1 MRPPFGKLAKL
12 LLFLP
17 DFRYFGSN
25 KALGGL
31 FPLQLEANSPPPF
44 FKGYL
49 SQIGPVVKI
58 MKNWVKYYF
67 HNRKTTGLF
76 YGCCVPVVKIIFDPV
91 FHSFH
96 NSHTTRLLC
105 SCCENKGGPFSDW
118 CKFFNSQS
126 DSLIQVVIE
135 AAMENKS

>member
-1 MRPPFGKLAKL
+1 MQPPLGKLTKC

-17 DFRYFGSN
+17 DLRYFGSN

-31 FPLQLEANSPPPF
+31 FPLKLEGNSPPPF

-91 FHSFH
+91 LNYFH

-105 SCCENKGGPFSDW
+105 GCCENKRGRISCRLFYKCNATIDH
-118 CKFFNSQS
+118 NA
-126 DSLIQVVIE
+126 I
-135 AAMENKS
+135 